1 MDLSS
6 FSSSSAVLAFLAIML
21 AIGVGY
27 TRRVTRMGLLLL
39 WVGVVAMLA
48 LILVQILRALPG

>member
-6 FSSSSAVLAFLAIML
+6 VSSSSAVLAFLAIMV
-21 AIGVGY
+21 AIGVGF
-27 TRRVTRMGLLLL
+27 TRRGTRMGLLLL
-39 WVGVVAMLA
+39 WFGVVAMLA